1 MKKIVSLILALAMI
15 FALGITA
22 FAADNAPTTE
32 QIPIKLKPVVG
43 RTYNFY
49 RVLDAKIVNAEKA
62 RVQYHIT
69 DNFRDFF
76 LGDTAPGKV
85 KGFVTTKETEANED
99 AVAAFWTNKG
109 DGKQSVYYLNVND
122 SNVDDF
128 VKALE
133 AFIKERGITPEET
146 IANAQSSDVVT
157 KTVTSGYYV
166 ITSDGG
172 SRVMSTTNYIDGR
185 YEGEYVIVDKNA
197 PPEVDKKVAI
207 LDSNNEPVDEYADY
221 VYVECGETVR
231 FRIEVPVGAGAENYV
246 ICDDYDVL
254 EFNVIPS
261 SVEVYYIATGDDTK
275 TEVALAGGQYNA
287 TGIDGGDMKVAI
299 NDATFDYEGKAAIV
313 LYFDAEPNGVVPPE
327 GYQNKVKVTY
337 GDNQETNTDDAW
349 VYGAGIEIWKI
360 ANSNY
365 DIKLGGAKFKVYKMV
380 DGAKMYLKEIK
391 DDNGDL
397 IDIEWIAAENV
408 AEATEYETYT
418 STEDDPQSDPRHG
431 KVLIRGLRYL
441 ETYYLEETKAPKGFN
456 KTEKDTVVELKVE
469 NLNDNNA
476 VKISYF
482 KNNKAPEGVNYP
494 QGVDNK
500 SGTILPETGGM
511 GTTLF
516 YILGSLMAVGA
527 LVVLVTNKRVRV

>member
-22 FAADNAPTTE
+22 FAANNAPTTE

-43 RTYNFY
+43 RTYKFY
-49 RVLDAKIVNAEKA
+49 RVLDAEIVNAEKK

-69 DNFRDFF
+69 DNFVDFF
-76 LGDTAPGKV
+76 VGSDAPGKE
-85 KGFVTTKETEANED
+85 KGFVTGRVADAISD
-99 AVAAFWTNKG
+99 AVVAFWTNNE
-109 DGKQSVYYLNVND
+109 GKQSVYYLNVND
-122 SNVDDF
+122 TNADDF

-133 AFIKERGITPEET
+133 DFIEEKKIQPETT
-146 IANAQSSDVVT
+146 IEKAQSSDVVT

-185 YEGEYVIVDKNA
+185 YDGEAVILDKNA

-246 ICDDYDVL
+246 ICDDYDVS
-254 EFNVIPS
+254 EFIVIHS
-261 SVEVYYIATGDDTK
+261 SVEVYYIETGDDTK
-275 TEVALAGGQYNA
+275 AEHKLADGQFDAN
-287 TGIDGGDMKVAI
+287 GIDGGDMKVAI
-299 NDATFDYEGKAAIV
+299 NDETFDYEGKAALV
-313 LYFDAEPNGVVPPE
+313 LYFDAKPDGVVPPE
-327 GYQNKVKVTY
+327 GYQNIVKVKY

-360 ANSNY
+360 ADSNY
-365 DIKLGGAKFKVYKMV
+365 SIMLGGAKFKVYKMV

-391 DDNGDL
+391 DDNGRL

-418 STEDDPQSDPRHG
+418 SDDPQNDSRHG
-431 KVLIRGLRYL
+431 KVLISGLRYL
-441 ETYYLEETKAPKGFN
+441 ETYYLEETVPPKGFN
-456 KTEKDTVVELKVE
+456 KADEDKKVELKVE

-476 VKISYF
+476 VKQSYF
-482 KNNKAPEGVNYP
+482 ANNKAPQGVNYP